1 MPVISFHGREDEMTD
16 PKSSEMLIERANT
29 SDKRLEWVDDVFH
42 DLCHERPTSDH
53 ICDEIIAWCLERV
66 DGPKSARAGAKRAR
80 DSSAPAKPA
89 KKPAAKKPTTKAKTT
104 TKAKST
110 TKTTAK
116 GKSTKTTTA
125 SERKTTR
132 SKSRR

>member
-16 PKSSEMLIERANT
+16 PKSSEMLVERANT

-53 ICDEIIAWCLERV
+53 ICDEVIAWCLERV
-66 DGPKSARAGAKRAR
+66 DGPKSARSGAKRAR
-80 DSSAPAKPA
+80 DSAAPAKPA
-89 KKPAAKKPTTKAKTT
+89 KKPAAKAKKPAS
-104 TKAKST
+104 KAKST
-110 TKTTAK
+110 AKTTAK
-116 GKSTKTTTA
+116 GKSTKTTTKTTA
-125 SERKTTR
+125 KKTTR

>member
-1 MPVISFHGREDEMTD
+1 MTD

-66 DGPKSARAGAKRAR
+66 DGQKSARAGAKRAR
-80 DSSAPAKPA
+80 DSSAPTKPA
-89 KKPAAKKPTTKAKTT
+89 KKPAAKKTT

-116 GKSTKTTTA
+116 ANSTKTITA